1 MRNNKRTGCDKRP
14 RGQTAAAETAREH
27 NPQEQ
32 QEGTKECYQTTHPRQ
47 SQQRTSRQ
55 CRRRPN
61 YERLLRLH
69 KQRSQCVPLTPQ
81 ARSTPS
87 PKQGETKKRTELS
100 TQRRR
105 TAGGDEVNP
114 DLTTN
119 KALHPGVPQTKRSH
133 NPYGRTSR
141 HGAAPATIS
150 KSADAGEALRTQ
162 GKGLLPNQCHQRS
175 SRAGRRY
182 HKRCRKPNG

>member
-1 MRNNKRTGCDKRP
+1 MRINKRTGCNKRP

-47 SQQRTSRQ
+47 SQRRTSRQ

-61 YERLLRLH
+61 YQRLLQLH

-119 KALHPGVPQTKRSH
+119 KALHPGVPL
-133 NPYGRTSR
+133 R
-141 HGAAPATIS
+141 HHHTARQREVTTLMAEPQDMVRPQRP
-150 KSADAGEALRTQ
+150 SASQPTQ
-162 GKGLLPNQCHQRS
+162 EKH
-175 SRAGRRY
+175 
-182 HKRCRKPNG
+182 